1 MTQYQR
7 NFATLL
13 VFFLA
18 IDDTTSDL
26 DSSLELRATNLNSFL
41 EKEEN
46 YQSDGSDD
54 SVGTIKVKFD
64 PIGMTTREYTLTD
77 EERMIKKLINK
88 QNKWENSKYVSRT
101 GLILWIWI
109 FFDLTLITY
118 LGTPLRHNR
127 KRPLPRLEIL

>member
-64 PIGMTTREYTLTD
+64 PIGMTTREY
-77 EERMIKKLINK
+77 
-88 QNKWENSKYVSRT
+88 
-101 GLILWIWI
+101 
-109 FFDLTLITY
+109 
-118 LGTPLRHNR
+118 H
-127 KRPLPRLEIL
+127 